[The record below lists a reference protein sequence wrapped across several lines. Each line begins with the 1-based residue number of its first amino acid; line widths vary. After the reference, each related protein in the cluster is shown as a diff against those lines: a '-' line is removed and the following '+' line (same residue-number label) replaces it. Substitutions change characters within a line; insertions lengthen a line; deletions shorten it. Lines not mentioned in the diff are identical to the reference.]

1 MSVTTDDVDQCVTI
15 QSLKGSLFQSLSVT
29 QCFGHMTYQ
38 PHKPQLQSGRITY
51 RSGRIIGKL
60 RVKTPRASHCTWKL
74 AANLTTVAYIC
85 IGRDVFIIFSASLK
99 NGPALSTRFLG
110 VEEKHCWATRGM
122 SSPCHLSSKDKA
134 SVTAALECTI
144 VAILYLFTSVTPP
157 SLPQR
162 PMTIPT
168 SLKTEPFF

>member
-1 MSVTTDDVDQCVTI
+1 
-15 QSLKGSLFQSLSVT
+15 
-29 QCFGHMTYQ
+29 MTYQ

-51 RSGRIIGKL
+51 RSGRITGKL
-60 RVKTPRASHCTWKL
+60 RVKTPRASHCIWKL
-74 AANLTTVAYIC
+74 AANLTTVAYIW

-110 VEEKHCWATRGM
+110 VEEEHCWATRGM

-144 VAILYLFTSVTPP
+144 VTILYLFTSLTPP
-157 SLPQR
+157 SLPQS
-162 PMTIPT
+162 PMTSALHSNLI
-168 SLKTEPFF
+168 KD